1 MYKKARLHFKK
12 NDPKLHKLS
21 LEHELDDLK
30 ISDDLF
36 RDIVSTIVGQQLSG
50 KAADTIFGRF
60 ESLFPAKAIVPE
72 KILKLSDEEMRACGL
87 SGAKTK
93 AIKDLAQKVS
103 SGEVD
108 IEKLPTL
115 PDERVL
121 EVLMKVKGIGPWT
134 AEMLLMF
141 SLGRTDVFSM
151 GDLVLKKGLMALH
164 GWKKLP
170 SDKKVSEVLKK
181 WSPYKTYAARLL
193 WRIKDQKKP
202 GVIRKEYEG
211 K

>member
-12 NDPKLHKLS
+12 TDPKLHKLS

-36 RDIVSTIVGQQLSG
+36 RDIVSTIIGQQLSG

-60 ESLFPAKAIVPE
+60 IELFPAKTATPE
-72 KILKLSDEEMRACGL
+72 TILKLADEKMRSCGL
-87 SGAKTK
+87 SGAKTN

-103 SGEVD
+103 TKEVD
-108 IEKLPTL
+108 METLPSL
-115 PDERVL
+115 PDEEVL
-121 EVLMKVKGIGPWT
+121 QSLMKVKGIGPWT

-151 GDLVLKKGLMALH
+151 GDLVLKKGLMTHH

-170 SDKKVSEVLKK
+170 SDRKIVQALEK
-181 WSPYKTYAARLL
+181 WSPYRTYAARLL
-193 WRIKDQKKP
+193 WKMEDVKKAKTSKKKNK
-202 GVIRKEYEG
+202 RK
-211 K
+211 